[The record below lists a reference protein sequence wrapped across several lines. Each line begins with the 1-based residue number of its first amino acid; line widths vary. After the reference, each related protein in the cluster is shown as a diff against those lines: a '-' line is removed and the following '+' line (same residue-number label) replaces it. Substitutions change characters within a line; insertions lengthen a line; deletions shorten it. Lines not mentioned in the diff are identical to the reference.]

1 MLSDSVSLLK
11 TAMPLAT
18 DYNGYGQ
25 FEKGTNTVVRTFGKI
40 IKSNKSIRSAD
51 HNVSGQLSHG
61 KT

>member
-40 IKSNKSIRSAD
+40 IKSNK
-51 HNVSGQLSHG
+51 N
-61 KT
+61 KKW